1 MKALTIYIPENRFNT
16 LIQIL
21 QENEVDGISY
31 FNIVGQGK
39 LEKKF
44 SERNVKEFIT
54 QEKFVPPFA
63 RRTRVETIVPD
74 SKVDKIIDAI
84 KKSGTI
90 KGKYLYVIF
99 QNPMKFNI
107 LICDDN
113 N

>member
-1 MKALTIYIPENRFNT
+1 MKALIIYIPENRFNT

-54 QEKFVPPFA
+54 QEKFAPSFA

-74 SKVDKIIDAI
+74 NKVDKIISAI
-84 KKSGTI
+84 KQSGTYQ
-90 KGKYLYVIF
+90 GKIF
-99 QNPMKFNI
+99 
-107 LICDDN
+107 ICDIPESYEI
-113 N
+113 

>member
-1 MKALTIYIPENRFNT
+1 MKAIIIYIPENRFNT

-39 LEKKF
+39 LERKF
-44 SERNVKEFIT
+44 SERKVKEYIT

-74 SKVDKIIDAI
+74 DKVNTLINAI
-84 KKSGTI
+84 KQSGTFQ
-90 KGKYLYVIF
+90 GKIF
-99 QNPMKFNI
+99 I
-107 LICDDN
+107 SDVLESHDI
-113 N
+113 